1 MTAFFGNRVTEKD
14 LRSWLTNNG
23 YVGQFAKVDELEL
36 HAIKSPGWHQVFRFK
51 IRVKRS
57 QSKETEVALDGES
70 NRGWMPMW
78 GVIVDDERKRTEE
91 KTIVFAFDCPED
103 QQQKLAIESDGL
115 IVPRRPGQHAS
126 SPGVRWLLTL
136 VVAMFVVGIL
146 VSYFR

>member
-57 QSKETEVALDGES
+57 QLNES
-70 NRGWMPMW
+70 ENSLKADSGLEWVPLW
-78 GVIVDDERKRTEE
+78 GVIVDDERKRTSE
-91 KTIVFAFDCPED
+91 KTIVFAFECPED
-103 QQQKLAIESDGL
+103 QQRRLVIESDGL
-115 IVPRRPGQHAS
+115 IVPRRPGQQAS
-126 SPGVRWLLTL
+126 STSVMWLLTL
-136 VVAMFVVGIL
+136 VVAMFILGIL